1 MAKFFKSLVIF
12 LFGLIIVTSLV
23 SFGSAQSDQNKTISS
38 GIFDLESAVNNGQ
51 VVSDGMIEK
60 DQNPDAKPN
69 AIGEGATELGQKIAD
84 GFSSFVDMLGQM
96 VFSIFG

>member
-12 LFGLIIVTSLV
+12 LFGLIIITSLM
-23 SFGSAQSDQNKTISS
+23 SFGSAHSDDTAINNDIHE
-38 GIFDLESAVNNGQ
+38 LESAVNNGQ

-69 AIGEGATELGQKIAD
+69 VFGEGATELGQKVAD
-84 GFSSFVDMLGQM
+84 GFSSFIDMVGQM